1 LGSPAVEDAAE
12 RCEGAIEGVS
22 VGVALYVDI
31 LVEARLPVDCGFF
44 ALGDVWAADDMVG
57 GGVSDWR
64 RKREGKRKDVGLQ
77 TPRQVLGG

>member
-1 LGSPAVEDAAE
+1 MSCDLGSPAVEDAAE
-12 RCEGAIEGVS
+12 RCEGAMEGVS

-57 GGVSDWR
+57 GW
-64 RKREGKRKDVGLQ
+64 GL
-77 TPRQVLGG
+77 VVE